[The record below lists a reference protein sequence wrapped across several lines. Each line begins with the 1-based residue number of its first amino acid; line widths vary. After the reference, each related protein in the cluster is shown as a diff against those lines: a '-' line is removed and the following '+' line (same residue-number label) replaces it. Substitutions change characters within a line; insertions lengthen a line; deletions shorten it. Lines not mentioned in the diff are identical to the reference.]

1 MSEPMNRRTLMKVAL
16 TAAAALGSAGAL
28 TPLLAADAPAA
39 AAPKVKLRKA
49 VKFGMIGI
57 KGSIEDKFNLIK
69 KLGFEGVELD
79 SPSSINKQE
88 AVEASKKTG
97 IVIHGVVDSTHWNIR
112 HSDPKPE
119 VRAKALEDLLGALKD
134 AKLYGGTTALLV
146 PGKVSDD
153 KNENFDQV
161 WERSTEQV
169 KKAIPTAK
177 ELGVKIAIEVVW
189 NNFLTTSDQL
199 IKYVDQFNDPIV
211 GAYFDCSNMIKYGE
225 PSATWIRKLG
235 KRMLKFD
242 FKGYNGKTNK
252 WVPIGEGTEDW
263 PEVLKALA
271 EVGYAGE
278 WATSEVNGGGEDHL
292 RDVAERMNRV
302 LGLDA

>member
-1 MSEPMNRRTLMKVAL
+1 MAEILNRRTLIKSTL
-16 TAAAALGSAGAL
+16 AAAALGSSGVLA
-28 TPLLAADAPAA
+28 PLLAADAPAA
-39 AAPKVKLRKA
+39 LPRVKLRKA

-79 SPSSINKQE
+79 SPANVNKQE

-235 KRMLKFD
+235 GKRLLKFD

-271 EVGYAGE
+271 EIGYTGE
-278 WATSEVNGGGEDHL
+278 WATAEVNGGGEDHL

-302 LGLDA
+302 LGLNA